1 MARTC
6 RWGVLRV
13 IGGDLHLQEA
23 DAVITPANNR
33 LSGREGIDALIHNAA
48 GEELR
53 GYCREISVEQRKLN
67 LPPCPVT
74 TNIISKP
81 YNLGKQFKK
90 IIHVVSPDCRRP
102 NQDEARRKL
111 LPETYDNLFVTL
123 KELKKVK
130 TIAAPPLSMGIFAY
144 PHREGARLTLEC
156 LLGFLDGEEDP
167 GITEYN
173 LIVKERNFINNMRTV
188 YRESEDQFPGTDI
201 TMV

>member
-53 GYCREISVEQRKLN
+53 GFCREISVEQRKLN